1 MQLMRRMQSKLY
13 FKKLTFVTRFFF
25 IFWFCIVFKNTRV
38 GSGEFSRVLIGLEV
52 KHHMKRIYLYTQGST
67 FILRVFTNRE
77 QTCSW
82 QGKVAV

>member
-1 MQLMRRMQSKLY
+1 MMQANAEQTLFYKIA
-13 FKKLTFVTRFFF
+13 FVTRFFF
-25 IFWFCIVFKNTRV
+25 GFCFVFKNTRA
-38 GSGEFSRVLIGLEV
+38 GSGKFSRVLIGLAV
-52 KHHMKRIYLYTQGST
+52 KHHMKHIYLYTQGST